1 MTSSRKNYKTQYNY
15 TQTQNLIRIGC
26 TTTEISKF
34 LKLSY
39 NQAWNLRS
47 DLLSNN
53 LIDNK
58 NNTKLS
64 NKVSTKQTQIKR
76 RVATAKNE
84 NVKVRKTKSGFKIT
98 VTLAI

>member
-64 NKVSTKQTQIKR
+64 NKVSTKKTQVKR
-76 RVATAKNE
+76 RVATSKNE
-84 NVKVRKTKSGFKIT
+84 DVKVRKTKSGFKIT

>member
-1 MTSSRKNYKTQYNY
+1 MTNSRKNYKTQYNY

-53 LIDNK
+53 IIDTK
-58 NNTKLS
+58 NNK
-64 NKVSTKQTQIKR
+64 KVSNISSTKKPEIKR

-84 NVKVRKTKSGFKIT
+84 DVKVTKTKSGFKIT
-98 VTLAI
+98 VTVAI

>member
-1 MTSSRKNYKTQYNY
+1 MSTSRKNYKTQYNY

-39 NQAWNLRS
+39 NQAWNLRN
-47 DLLSNN
+47 DLLSKN
-53 LIDNK
+53 LVDNK
-58 NNTKLS
+58 INSKVSNT
-64 NKVSTKQTQIKR
+64 VSTKKTEVKR

-84 NVKVRKTKSGFKIT
+84 DVKVRKTKSGFKIT

>member
-1 MTSSRKNYKTQYNY
+1 MSTSRKNYKTQYNY

-39 NQAWNLRS
+39 NQAWNLRN
-47 DLLSNN
+47 DLLSKN
-53 LIDNK
+53 LVDNK
-58 NNTKLS
+58 INSKVSNT
-64 NKVSTKQTQIKR
+64 VSTKKTEVKR
-76 RVATAKNE
+76 RVARAKNE
-84 NVKVRKTKSGFKIT
+84 DVKVRKTKSGFKIT